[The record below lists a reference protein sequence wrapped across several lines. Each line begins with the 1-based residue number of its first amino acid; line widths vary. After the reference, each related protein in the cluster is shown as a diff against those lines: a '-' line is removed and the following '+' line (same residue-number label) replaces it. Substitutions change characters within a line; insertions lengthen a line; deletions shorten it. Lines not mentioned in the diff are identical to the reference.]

1 MRNLTIRTKLAAV
14 FGVIGVVGVLAFV
27 LVWMPRVIDVMV
39 GSQRE
44 ELQNQVEIIGDSI
57 TPFLLSQ
64 QYAGAHETL
73 GSIQERFAGWAE
85 LVLYHEDGRRIYPLF
100 HKEMQHPDTTIE
112 LTHQIIFQNEKL
124 GRLEAFVD
132 IGPHLVAIKKEVVLL
147 GAAALLVGL
156 FTIGLVWVLLDH
168 MVARRLTVLAEA
180 AHSMSGGNFDAELPP
195 DSGDEVGRLT
205 RSFSNMRKRI
215 GEQTKDLL
223 AARLDAE
230 EALETKSRFLATMSH
245 EIRTP
250 LNGIIP
256 IAELLEQSDL
266 NDEQRWQIESIQT
279 SGKALL
285 TIVDDILDLT
295 RFQSNNF
302 HLAFEPIR
310 LTSIVEDVDRIVS
323 TAANAKGVSLIND
336 LPEDLSRLY
345 TGDRGRIRQVLLNLV
360 GNAVKFTENGSVT
373 VSGHIVE
380 PTEKGFLIEVRVAD
394 TGIGIAKD
402 DLNRIFERF
411 EQADDGLTRRF
422 GGSGLGLAI
431 AKSLVEA
438 HGGKIWV
445 ESEVG
450 KGSTFFFT
458 LELGALSEDQKR
470 VARKNEHKRQKTTA
484 VAVARKFDGQQKH
497 VLVVDDSD
505 VNREVAKAH
514 LQALNFKVDLAENG
528 EEAVE
533 LILNNDYELVL
544 MDVHMPVMDG
554 LEATR
559 RIRELPEPYCGIRIV
574 ALTASVLVEDVQ
586 LCYDA
591 GMDDFL
597 RKPII
602 KKDLADK
609 LFGEDSDSA

>member
-1 MRNLTIRTKLAAV
+1 M
-14 FGVIGVVGVLAFV
+14 
-27 LVWMPRVIDVMV
+27 
-39 GSQRE
+39 
-44 ELQNQVEIIGDSI
+44 
-57 TPFLLSQ
+57 
-64 QYAGAHETL
+64 
-73 GSIQERFAGWAE
+73 
-85 LVLYHEDGRRIYPLF
+85 
-100 HKEMQHPDTTIE
+100 
-112 LTHQIIFQNEKL
+112 
-124 GRLEAFVD
+124 
-132 IGPHLVAIKKEVVLL
+132 
-147 GAAALLVGL
+147 
-156 FTIGLVWVLLDH
+156 
-168 MVARRLTVLAEA
+168 
-180 AHSMSGGNFDAELPP
+180 
-195 DSGDEVGRLT
+195 
-205 RSFSNMRKRI
+205 
-215 GEQTKDLL
+215 
-223 AARLDAE
+223 
-230 EALETKSRFLATMSH
+230 
-245 EIRTP
+245 
-250 LNGIIP
+250 
-256 IAELLEQSDL
+256 
-266 NDEQRWQIESIQT
+266 
-279 SGKALL
+279 
-285 TIVDDILDLT
+285 
-295 RFQSNNF
+295 
-302 HLAFEPIR
+302 
-310 LTSIVEDVDRIVS
+310 
-323 TAANAKGVSLIND
+323 
-336 LPEDLSRLY
+336 
-345 TGDRGRIRQVLLNLV
+345 
-360 GNAVKFTENGSVT
+360 
-373 VSGHIVE
+373 
-380 PTEKGFLIEVRVAD
+380 
-394 TGIGIAKD
+394 
-402 DLNRIFERF
+402 
-411 EQADDGLTRRF
+411 TRRF

-484 VAVARKFDGQQKH
+484 VAVAREFDGQQKH